1 MRDSC
6 GRTIDYLRLSV
17 TDLCNY
23 RCQYCMPPEGVEKRL
38 HSDILSIEELAE
50 IAAAAVR
57 CGVKKIRLTGG
68 EPLVRRG
75 LPDLCRMLRAIP
87 GLAEL
92 CLTTN
97 GSLLPQLAR
106 PLRDAGVDRL
116 NISLDTLRPDR
127 FAAMTRLGT
136 LQDVLAGIKAAEA
149 AGFRNLKFDTVLI
162 GGFNDDEIED
172 FVNLSREHPWEM
184 RFIELMPMGP
194 CAGWDRSRFL
204 PAETVLERMAE
215 GETNEAQGGGAPA
228 RRAGDSGAHLPS
240 EPRLLRGLPPD
251 SGDGGRQAEGLPPQP
266 GRDPPPGPPRPGAG
280 GRRPAGHPPQAGAP
294 PSHRTVQ
301 RHAPKHESD
310 RRMTTMAELTHF
322 NEQGRARMVDVTEKA
337 VTHRRAVAAGEIHM
351 APETLQNIKD
361 GTLKKGDVLAV
372 AQVAGIQAAKHN
384 WELIPMCHPL
394 PLTGID
400 ITFALSDS
408 PCMVEI
414 QAAVTCT
421 GVTGVEMEALT
432 AVSVAALTIY
442 DMCKA
447 VQKDMRIENIRLLS
461 KSGGKSG
468 DYQIKE

>member
-1 MRDSC
+1 
-6 GRTIDYLRLSV
+6 
-17 TDLCNY
+17 
-23 RCQYCMPPEGVEKRL
+23 
-38 HSDILSIEELAE
+38 
-50 IAAAAVR
+50 
-57 CGVKKIRLTGG
+57 
-68 EPLVRRG
+68 
-75 LPDLCRMLRAIP
+75 MLRAIP

-204 PAETVLERMAE
+204 PAETVLDRMAE
-215 GETNEAQGGGAPA
+215 LEPIEAQGVARRYQLLVASGRLGRTGGFRAA
-228 RRAGDSGAHLPS
+228 RRAGDSRAHLPS

-372 AQVAGIQAAKHN
+372 AQVAGIRH
-384 WELIPMCHPL
+384 LHRRYRGGDGGP
-394 PLTGID
+394 
-400 ITFALSDS
+400 DS
-408 PCMVEI
+408 RV
-414 QAAVTCT
+414 
-421 GVTGVEMEALT
+421 
-432 AVSVAALTIY
+432 
-442 DMCKA
+442 
-447 VQKDMRIENIRLLS
+447 R
-461 KSGGKSG
+461 GGA
-468 DYQIKE
+468 DHL